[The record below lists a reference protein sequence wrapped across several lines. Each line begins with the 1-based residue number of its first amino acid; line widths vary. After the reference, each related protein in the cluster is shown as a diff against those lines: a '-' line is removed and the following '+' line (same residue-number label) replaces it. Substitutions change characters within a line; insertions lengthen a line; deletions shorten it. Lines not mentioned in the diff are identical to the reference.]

1 MGRLE
6 HLRDLEEALAGA
18 SLDLPTPRA
27 PGAEAAR
34 SRAARRLGDHVIP
47 RLESLGGPLLA
58 VVGGSTGAGKSTV
71 VNSLVGAA
79 VSASS
84 AVRPT
89 TRRPLLLH
97 RRADGAWIEQSRL
110 LPGLARVRVAP
121 EAAPTRPAGAGGTG
135 GARADR
141 AVGAPGE
148 LELRVTEALPD
159 GLALLDAPDLDS
171 VVDANRA
178 LARQLLDAADLWL
191 FVTTAARYA
200 DAVPWEVLAQARGR
214 DLTVA
219 VVLNRVP
226 PGAAGAVRAD
236 LGRMMAEAGLGE
248 APVFV
253 VDEQPLEGPGLLPA
267 AATAALRAWLD
278 ALGEDARARADV
290 AHRALTGAVR
300 EVASAAVEVEGALG
314 EHDRAARQAAASLDA
329 QVDRAVDRLS
339 GATADGTLLRGE
351 VLARWQEVVGAA
363 DFTRRL
369 GAQVSW
375 WRDRLTAA
383 LRGRPAP
390 VQPVQDAIEAG
401 LASLVREELS
411 RVREDAQAAWA
422 ADRALDGLAGAAPA
436 EDHAELDRRA
446 SELTRQWQR
455 DLLALVREQGASRRT
470 GARVM
475 AVGVNVTGVALM
487 IVIFASTGGLTGAE
501 VGVAGATAAI
511 AQKLLEAVFGDQA
524 VRTMSQRARA
534 DLLERARG
542 ALEEAVEPLRAQIPP
557 ASDLGALA
565 EARAAVQDDWGLR

>member
-121 EAAPTRPAGAGGTG
+121 EAAPTRPAGA
-135 GARADR
+135 
-141 AVGAPGE
+141 PGE
-148 LELRVTEALPD
+148 LELRVTEVLPD

-253 VDEQPLEGPGLLPA
+253 VDEQPLEGPGLLPV
-267 AATAALRAWLD
+267 AATSALRAWLD

-300 EVASAAVEVEGALG
+300 EVAAAAVEVEGALG

-411 RVREDAQAAWA
+411 RVREDAQAAWT